1 MAEMDIR
8 SSEGKQVADQTVREE
23 NAEQFAQNYAQ
34 NHKQVNIKNTEQDE
48 VRIHDESSQKKQ
60 PQDGQQVNPDTEPI
74 NIPPANDENV
84 VSIFNSPYNSAEF
97 MKSMQDLASLSSVLK
112 DLSTEKMYE
121 SPLEI
126 IRFLNVIELLNR
138 ASLGIDGT
146 IDQEETLYY
155 RYQNTYT
162 DDPEPPS
169 LQAIQ
174 RMINI
179 LSKNNWL
186 IKQTRQI
193 KLMDRGKR
201 LMDGL
206 IRMGNDSLAYYL
218 QDDIGRSLFQARRD
232 AEISAAYDDKGI
244 SGGNKIASMIY
255 NLEQAIEQLEARQL
269 EFLAD
274 RNALPQLSTINDLM
288 QETEAKITERL
299 AKFRTL
305 EESIVMSDLM
315 RRGTASLTKGTGLSL
330 HVLQKYIRF
339 VNMQQTPME
348 DTISPE
354 KVRQFILS
362 MYSPPLHADIPTAHD
377 IFSFMEQNQYEG
389 ETFDG
394 MWMPVKFAAPI
405 GRADIND
412 AVNYL
417 QTYEP
422 RVVEKIETEPELE
435 FENVET
441 VDESIHE
448 AFQSATWQM
457 TKAQIDTSKIEHYLT
472 VHGETEIEQLIV
484 ESSSEKWHDAVL
496 SLLAL
501 SALTANKKIG
511 AKQQRNPKEY
521 DKEWEW
527 VEDDDKR
534 YTIYQQPSDD

>member
-1 MAEMDIR
+1 MAEMDINN
-8 SSEGKQVADQTVREE
+8 EKDQRMDERNKRYDNVRHT
-23 NAEQFAQNYAQ
+23 AQD
-34 NHKQVNIKNTEQDE
+34 KRLD
-48 VRIHDESSQKKQ
+48 DM
-60 PQDGQQVNPDTEPI
+60 
-74 NIPPANDENV
+74 ANDLVDIRQAEADDP
-84 VSIFNSPYNSAEF
+84 VSIFNSPYTSAEF

-126 IRFLNVIELLNR
+126 IRFLNVIELINR

-146 IDQEETLYY
+146 IDREETLYY
-155 RYQNTYT
+155 RYQNTYV
-162 DDPEPPS
+162 DDSEPPS

-206 IRMGNDSLAYYL
+206 IRLGNDSLAYYL

-232 AEISAAYDDKGI
+232 AEISAAYDDQGI

-255 NLEQAIEQLEARQL
+255 NLEQATEQLEARQL

-288 QETEAKITERL
+288 QETEVKIKERL

-315 RRGTASLTKGTGLSL
+315 RRGTASLAKGTGLSL

-339 VNMQQTPME
+339 VTMQQTPME

-354 KVRQFILS
+354 KVRNFILS
-362 MYSPPLHADIPTAHD
+362 MYSPPLHADIPTVHD
-377 IFSFMEQNQYEG
+377 LFSFMEQNQYEG

-394 MWMPVKFAAPI
+394 LWMPVKFAAPI

-412 AVNYL
+412 AVHYL
-417 QTYEP
+417 ETYEP
-422 RVVEKIETEPELE
+422 RVAEKIEEETELE
-435 FENVET
+435 FENVEA
-441 VDESIHE
+441 VDESITD
-448 AFQSATWQM
+448 AFQRATWQM
-457 TKAQIDTSKIEHYLT
+457 TKAHIDTSKIERYLT
-472 VHGETEIEQLIV
+472 EHGEAEIEELII
-484 ESSSEKWHDAVL
+484 ESSSKKWHDAVL
-496 SLLAL
+496 SLLAV
-501 SALTANKKIG
+501 SALTANQKIG
-511 AKQQRNPKEY
+511 AKRNSDPKQY